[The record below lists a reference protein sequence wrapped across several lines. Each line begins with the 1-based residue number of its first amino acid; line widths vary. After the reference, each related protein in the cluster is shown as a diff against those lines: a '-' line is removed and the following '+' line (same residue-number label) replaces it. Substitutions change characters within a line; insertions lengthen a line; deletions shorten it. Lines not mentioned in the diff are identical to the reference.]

1 MTKMARTDFS
11 LCLVCQKRKS
21 EAQSKPKRESLIK
34 LMTYLQK
41 YKQHGD
47 TEYTAIYYRLRNVT
61 VDLMLQSQGFYNKD
75 CYSNIV
81 NILVKLVKSDIKI
94 INILK
99 SELIHPIAS
108 TLDMNNVSNTYI
120 ELLKDNNC
128 TDIKTNYKPCLK

>member
-1 MTKMARTDFS
+1 MAFFQVKTDFS

-61 VDLMLQSQGFYNKD
+61 VDLMLQHRDF
-75 CYSNIV
+75 I
-81 NILVKLVKSDIKI
+81 IKI
-94 INILK
+94 ATVIL
-99 SELIHPIAS
+99 
-108 TLDMNNVSNTYI
+108 
-120 ELLKDNNC
+120 
-128 TDIKTNYKPCLK
+128 